1 MPQIRRNRHVDEEGE
16 LNTSIKGKKRAK
28 KKGGLGKGRRKRR
41 KNGEKILLLGII
53 PRSQTF
59 QTTSV

>member
-1 MPQIRRNRHVDEEGE
+1 M
-16 LNTSIKGKKRAK
+16 NTSIKGKRELKRR
-28 KKGGLGKGRRKRR
+28 GPGKGRRKRR
-41 KNGEKILLLGII
+41 KNGEKTLLLGLI

>member
-1 MPQIRRNRHVDEEGE
+1 M
-16 LNTSIKGKKRAK
+16 NTSIKGKRELKKRGE
-28 KKGGLGKGRRKRR
+28 GGPGKRRRKRR
-41 KNGEKILLLGII
+41 KNGEKILLLGLI

>member
-1 MPQIRRNRHVDEEGE
+1 M
-16 LNTSIKGKKRAK
+16 NTSIKGKRELKRERPPEK
-28 KKGGLGKGRRKRR
+28 EGKRR
-41 KNGEKILLLGII
+41 KNGEKILLLGLI

>member
-1 MPQIRRNRHVDEEGE
+1 M
-16 LNTSIKGKKRAK
+16 NTSIKGKKRAK

-41 KNGEKILLLGII
+41 KNGEKILLLGLI

>member
-1 MPQIRRNRHVDEEGE
+1 M
-16 LNTSIKGKKRAK
+16 NTSIKGKRELKRERP
-28 KKGGLGKGRRKRR
+28 GKGREKRR
-41 KNGEKILLLGII
+41 KNGEKILLLRLI